1 MTQTVWDGGGS
12 DNFWGTAAN
21 WGGDVAPSSG
31 VISFGGTVQTSTNN
45 NLTADTLI
53 GGINF
58 TNTLNGQAFT
68 LSGNRIRLGG
78 NIVTSTMTGGGPT
91 NSITDVINLD
101 LVLTGNRT
109 ITTAANVDNGNH
121 HLTINGIISE
131 TGGSF
136 GFTKNGGS
144 GGILTLTNVNTFSG
158 TVTLVSGTL
167 SFNTIG
173 DSGVASALGSGG
185 MIVAG
190 NSGGSTGTL
199 RYTGAAASTNR
210 QIQIGSGATGSSTV
224 GVIVQNDGSGALSFT
239 NSIFNPA
246 YATGTSTKVLTLSGS
261 NSDSNT
267 IQGVIADNSAA
278 NGGFIALTKDG
289 SGLWILA
296 GNNTFSGQ
304 VRIDQGTLSVASLS
318 NTGVAG
324 PLGTGNSNE
333 NINIGSGSS
342 TGTLIYTGSTDG
354 STNRRVQIGRS
365 TVNSGGA
372 TLTNNGT
379 GSISFTNTMFNV
391 SDTTITST
399 TLTRTLT
406 LNGTNTGSNVISGV
420 ISNNTGAS
428 GADSPIAVTKSG
440 TGSWT
445 LSGVNTFTGQVRIE
459 QGSLSVTTLANT
471 GSSSSLGTGASNALI
486 NIGASTNTGTLIY
499 TGTTNSITNRQIQIG
514 RSISA
519 TGGAVIQN
527 DGIGMLTFSNPVFNV
542 SDTTI
547 TSTAAL
553 RTLTLQ
559 GTNNRLNTIS
569 GVISNNTGT
578 GGVIGV
584 VSLVKAGT
592 GTWNLSAANT
602 YTGTTTISGGV
613 LDVGNLS
620 NGSLGT
626 GGLIFSNGA
635 VLQGNGTFT
644 RTFSGTSTAAA
655 GQLTGASGG
664 FSARGG
670 TLIVDF
676 GGAGAPVLLS
686 TGSSRF
692 GTNFTFGSSTADSP
706 VIVINPLSTN
716 GDFNRTFTVTAG
728 VGGDYAELR
737 GGITDTGSVT
747 KAGNGLLILTGNN
760 TVTGILTISAGIL
773 QIGSPD
779 VNSGTTGTMPFSS
792 VTNDGLLIFNR
803 SDALS
808 FANVISG
815 SGSVTQAGV
824 GTTTL
829 SATNS
834 YTGVTTINAGVL
846 QIGTGGTAGN
856 LTGTSSIINNASLV
870 INRSNAIT
878 LSAPITGSGTLTKQG
893 AGVATLTGSNTYS
906 GGTTIS
912 AGTLL
917 FRNSSSMPATGP
929 INVAAGA
936 TLAVTAGSTAGLF
949 NADNIT
955 ALLGRVTGSIF
966 MDSSS
971 FFGIEVMSDS
981 FTFNSDISS
990 SVQGF
995 SKTGAGTLVLRGN
1008 NSYNGTTLLAGGV
1021 LDVGTISSSSLPS
1034 GGLLF
1039 SNNAILQGNG
1049 SFTRTFSGS
1058 STAGTN
1064 QLTGTSGGF
1073 AAKGGQLTINFGG
1086 SGNNVNLNTGA
1097 SRFGTNFVFGSPDAD
1112 SRVLLVNTF
1121 TLGTAS
1127 RTFTVNSGLGGDF
1140 VEFSGTISSSSVT
1153 DGITKA
1159 GPGLLVFSAN
1169 NAITGST
1176 TISAGTLQ
1184 LGAGGTTGAI
1194 GDTTGILNNGV
1205 LAINRS
1211 NAISIVPAISGTGV
1225 VRQIG
1230 TGITTLQGLN
1240 TYSGG
1245 TVISSGGLLFT
1256 SPDSMPDT
1264 GLTTVAAGAML
1275 ALRVGSTADTFST
1288 ADLNAAIAGTLA
1300 GGIAF
1305 APGAEM
1311 GIDTTPGDFSF
1322 NTSFASAG
1330 LGLGKLG
1337 PNVLTLTGAAN
1348 SGGTATTRL
1357 AGGVLDVGPM
1367 ADGLLPTG
1375 GLFFSGDAVLQGSGT
1390 FTRTFSGTASAGT
1403 NQLTGTTGGF
1413 AARGGMLTLN
1423 FGGAA
1428 ASLQMSTGQSRFGVN
1443 FVFGSPTADS
1453 RVVVVNPINLNQ
1465 LNRTFTVLSGL
1476 GGDAAELQGVIS
1488 GTEADD
1494 GIIKAGPGLL
1504 ILSATNTYTG
1514 ATVIN
1519 AGTLQL
1525 GNGGSFGAI
1534 LNTSSVTN
1542 NATLSF
1548 NRSNNTSLP
1557 APISG
1562 TGLVNQLGT
1571 GVTTLSGSNTYSG
1584 GTNVNS
1590 GTLVFLAAASRPAT
1604 GQVNVAAG
1612 ATLGLGVGGG
1622 ELSFTE
1628 ANLDALFAGTLAGVV
1643 NDVTSR
1649 VGIDTTPG
1657 NFTYSSSIPSTT
1669 RGLQKLGSN
1678 TLTLTGTNAYTGNT
1692 QINAGILRLG
1702 SAGAIP
1708 GGISNTGG
1716 ISNIVMSG
1724 GIIGLT
1730 AESGDF
1736 TRSTGTGVGQI
1747 RWITDTNSGFAAYG
1761 GTRTVNFGG
1770 NSTPSQIT
1778 WSNTGGVLGSGLLL
1792 GAVDSDGTIVIANPI
1807 ALNLNNGARTI
1818 TVTRG
1823 SAPVDAVMAGAIT
1836 STITQ
1841 LIKAGN
1847 GILALTGANNYNS
1860 GNASASTLINAG
1872 TLQLGN
1878 GGTSGSLAPTSGSVS
1893 VAAGATFAFNR
1904 SDAGLTVA
1912 NLITGAGQVRQAG
1925 VGTTTLTAA
1934 NSYTGGTTVASG
1946 TLLVNSTTGSGTGT
1960 GSVLVATGAVLGGN
1974 GRIAPTG
1981 TAGITIDGQL
1991 APGLPNAAGTL
2002 TLAPETGDVVFSST
2016 SSLLFQL
2023 FGASSYD
2030 SLAFAPTSDGLLD
2043 FTSLPTSG
2051 FDIVLAG
2058 GYSPQPGESFR
2069 LLDWGA
2075 LTSSQA
2081 ATGLDR
2087 SGLFDFSAAPLAD
2100 GQWFWDTSAFAAT
2113 GFISVG
2119 IVPEPGRA
2127 LLVGLGTL
2135 ALLARRRRVSAQR

>member
-21 WGGDVAPSSG
+21 WVGDVAPSSG

-136 GFTKNGGS
+136 GITKNGGV
-144 GGILTLTNVNTFSG
+144 GGILTLTNLNTFTGTVMLTSG
-158 TVTLVSGTL
+158 TI
-167 SFNTIG
+167 SFNSIANVGT
-173 DSGVASALGSGG
+173 ASALGAGG
-185 MIVAG
+185 TIITG
-190 NSGGSTGTL
+190 NAAGSTGTL
-199 RYTGAAASTNR
+199 LYTGSGNTTDR
-210 QIQIGSGATGSSTV
+210 RIQIG
-224 GVIVQNDGSGALSFT
+224 
-239 NSIFNPA
+239 
-246 YATGTSTKVLTLSGS
+246 TGT
-261 NSDSNT
+261 
-267 IQGVIADNSAA
+267 A
-278 NGGFIALTKDG
+278 
-289 SGLWILA
+289 
-296 GNNTFSGQ
+296 
-304 VRIDQGTLSVASLS
+304 
-318 NTGVAG
+318 
-324 PLGTGNSNE
+324 
-333 NINIGSGSS
+333 
-342 TGTLIYTGSTDG
+342 
-354 STNRRVQIGRS
+354 
-365 TVNSGGA
+365 
-372 TLTNNGT
+372 
-379 GSISFTNTMFNV
+379 
-391 SDTTITST
+391 SDTT
-399 TLTRTLT
+399 
-406 LNGTNTGSNVISGV
+406 GV
-420 ISNNTGAS
+420 IIQSE
-428 GADSPIAVTKSG
+428 G
-440 TGSWT
+440 TGP
-445 LSGVNTFTGQVRIE
+445 LVF
-459 QGSLSVTTLANT
+459 
-471 GSSSSLGTGASNALI
+471 SNA
-486 NIGASTNTGTLIY
+486 N
-499 TGTTNSITNRQIQIG
+499 
-514 RSISA
+514 
-519 TGGAVIQN
+519 
-527 DGIGMLTFSNPVFNV
+527 FNV
-542 SDTTI
+542 LFA
-547 TSTAAL
+547 TATATK
-553 RTLTLQ
+553 TLTLQ
-559 GTNNRLNTIS
+559 GSNTSFNRIS
-569 GVISNNTGT
+569 GIIANNNTAGS
-578 GGVIGV
+578 GLIN
-584 VSLVKAGT
+584 LVKAGS
-592 GTWNLSAANT
+592 GTWQLTGANT
-602 YTGTTTISGGV
+602 YTGTTSISGGV
-613 LDVGNLS
+613 LDVGNLA

-635 VLQGNGTFT
+635 VLQANGSFT
-644 RTFSGTSTAAA
+644 RSFAGLASNTASA
-655 GQLTGASGG
+655 GQLSGSQGG
-664 FSARGG
+664 FAARGG
-670 TLIVDF
+670 ALTVDF
-676 GGAGAPVLLS
+676 GGTGASVSLS
-686 TGSSRF
+686 TGNFRF
-692 GTNFTFGSSTADSP
+692 GTNFAFGSATADSP
-706 VIVINPLSTN
+706 VIVINPLSTGGN
-716 GDFNRTFTVTAG
+716 FIRTFTVASG

-737 GGITDTGSVT
+737 GGITDIGSVT
-747 KAGNGLLILTGNN
+747 KAGTGLLLLTGNN
-760 TVTGILTISAGIL
+760 TVTGTLTINAGTV

-792 VTNDGLLIFNR
+792 VVNNGLLIFNR

-808 FANVISG
+808 YANAISG
-815 SGSVTQAGV
+815 SGGLTQAGA

-829 SATNS
+829 TGTNS
-834 YTGVTTINAGVL
+834 YTGTTTISAGVL
-846 QIGTGGTAGN
+846 QVGAGSTTGS
-856 LTGTSSIINNASLV
+856 LTGTSSILNNASLV
-870 INRSNAIT
+870 FNRSDSLV
-878 LSAPITGSGTLTKQG
+878 LSAPISGSGVLTKSG
-893 AGVATLTGSNTYS
+893 AGSLTLSATNTYS
-906 GGTTIS
+906 GGSTIS
-912 AGTLL
+912 GGTLL
-917 FRNSSSMPATGP
+917 FRNTASLPASGS

-936 TLAVTAGSTAGLF
+936 TLAVTAGSAAGLF
-949 NADNIT
+949 TADNIT
-955 ALLGRVTGSIF
+955 SLLGRVTGSVF
-966 MDSSS
+966 MDTGS
-971 FFGIEVMSDS
+971 FFGIEVLSDS
-981 FTFNSDISS
+981 FTLNTDINSSI
-990 SVQGF
+990 QGF

-1008 NSYNGTTLLAGGV
+1008 NSYNGATVLAGGV
-1021 LDVGTISSSSLPS
+1021 LDVGTIGSSTLPN
-1034 GGLLF
+1034 GGLFF
-1039 SNNAILQGNG
+1039 SNNAVLQGNG
-1049 SFTRTFSGS
+1049 TFTRAFSGNAATS
-1058 STAGTN
+1058 GTN

-1086 SGNNVNLNTGA
+1086 SGNSVTLNTSA
-1097 SRFGTNFVFGSPDAD
+1097 ARFGTNFIFGSPDAD
-1112 SRVLLVNTF
+1112 SRVLVVNPF
-1121 TLGTAS
+1121 SLGTAS

-1140 VEFSGTISSSSVT
+1140 VEFSGVISSSNAT

-1169 NAITGST
+1169 NTITGAT

-1184 LGAGGTTGAI
+1184 LGAGGTNGSI
-1194 GDTTGILNNGV
+1194 GNTTGITNNAV

-1211 NAISIVPAISGTGV
+1211 NAFAITSPINGTGL

-1240 TYSGG
+1240 TYTGG
-1245 TVISSGGLLFT
+1245 TVVNSGGLVFS
-1256 SPDSMPDT
+1256 SPDAMPDS
-1264 GLTTVAAGAML
+1264 GSTTVAAGAML
-1275 ALRVGSTADTFST
+1275 AFRVGSTPDTFSAT
-1288 ADLNAAIAGTLA
+1288 DLNAALAGTLA
-1300 GGIAF
+1300 GGVVF
-1305 APGAEM
+1305 ATGAEF
-1311 GIDTTPGDFSF
+1311 GIDTSAGDFSF
-1322 NTSFASAG
+1322 STAFAG
-1330 LGLGKLG
+1330 LGLGLG
-1337 PNVLTLTGAAN
+1337 KVGANQLTLTGAAN
-1348 SGGTATTRL
+1348 TGGTATTRL
-1357 AGGVLDVGPM
+1357 TGGVLDVGPM

-1590 GTLVFLAAASRPAT
+1590 GTLVFQTSASRPAT

-1792 GAVDSDGTIVIANPI
+1792 GAADSDSTIVIANPI

-1847 GILALTGANNYNS
+1847 GVLALTGANNYNS

-1991 APGLPNAAGTL
+1991 APGLSNAAGTL

-2127 LLVGLGTL
+2127 LLVSLGTL